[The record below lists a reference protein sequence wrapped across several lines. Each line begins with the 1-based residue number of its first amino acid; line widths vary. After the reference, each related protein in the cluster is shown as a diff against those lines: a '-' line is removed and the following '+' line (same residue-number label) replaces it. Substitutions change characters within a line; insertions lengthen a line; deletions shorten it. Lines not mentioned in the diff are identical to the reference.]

1 MDYVVNTTIKVF
13 LEHTYG
19 MLMKEGLKEEAY
31 NGQVLVA
38 YFRRAQKES
47 LLEREELAE
56 LLDLKLDQL
65 KALNKSIY

>member
-1 MDYVVNTTIKVF
+1 MDYVVNTTIKLF

-19 MLMKEGLKEEAY
+19 MLMKEGKKDEAY
-31 NGQVLVA
+31 AGQCLVR
-38 YFRRAQKES
+38 YFRLAQKDA

-56 LLDLKLDQL
+56 LLDNKLDQL

>member
-1 MDYVVNTTIKVF
+1 MDYVVNTTCKVF

-19 MLMKEGLKEEAY
+19 MLMKEHKTDEAY
-31 NGQVLVA
+31 AGQCLVA

-47 LLEREELAE
+47 LLDREELAE

-65 KALNKSIY
+65 KALNKSV

>member
-1 MDYVVNTTIKVF
+1 MDYIVNTTISVF

-19 MLMKEGLKEEAY
+19 VLMKEGKKNEAY
-31 NGQVLVA
+31 AGQCLVA
-38 YFRRAQKES
+38 YFRRAQREDC
-47 LLEREELAE
+47 LEREELAE